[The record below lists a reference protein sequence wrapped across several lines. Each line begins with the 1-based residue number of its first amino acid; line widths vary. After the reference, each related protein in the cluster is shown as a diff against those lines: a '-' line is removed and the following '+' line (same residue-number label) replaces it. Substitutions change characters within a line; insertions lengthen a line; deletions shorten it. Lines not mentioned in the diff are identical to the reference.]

1 MVVWAAGGAVSLPLS
16 LMMVVMWI
24 KRHSQTV
31 KEDEWRHSCEPHM
44 AHLSTH
50 TQTHKHIYIYIDNGI
65 FTTLSIYIYMCDT
78 LIKTVVSRGETSGSE
93 RLLGLM
99 IKNNNNKNNKKWKIF
114 SLSYRDGSSGAT
126 ARLAEPVPRHDM
138 PAVGGATGGRGGRL
152 VRRGRTGGLG
162 LWILGHPVCLIL
174 LWCQKRARRRA
185 IRRDPKNKQTYK
197 RKLKFKRKQ
206 EKSKKCFYFILRN
219 I

>member
-1 MVVWAAGGAVSLPLS
+1 
-16 LMMVVMWI
+16 
-24 KRHSQTV
+24 
-31 KEDEWRHSCEPHM
+31 M

-99 IKNNNNKNNKKWKIF
+99 IKNNNNNNNKNNKKWKIF

-174 LWCQKRARRRA
+174 L
-185 IRRDPKNKQTYK
+185 
-197 RKLKFKRKQ
+197 
-206 EKSKKCFYFILRN
+206 
-219 I
+219 

>member
-1 MVVWAAGGAVSLPLS
+1 MSSRWRCFPAAIADDGGDVDKETQSDSEGGRVTSFMRTTYGPL
-16 LMMVVMWI
+16 I
-24 KRHSQTV
+24 N
-31 KEDEWRHSCEPHM
+31 
-44 AHLSTH
+44 TH
-50 TQTHKHIYIYIDNGI
+50 TQTHKHTYIYIYIDNGI

-114 SLSYRDGSSGAT
+114 SLSYRDGASGAT

-174 LWCQKRARRRA
+174 L
-185 IRRDPKNKQTYK
+185 
-197 RKLKFKRKQ
+197 
-206 EKSKKCFYFILRN
+206 
-219 I
+219 